1 MANSDLN
8 CWYINASSLT
18 NKLDE
23 LTLLVFQSAPDII
36 FITETK
42 FDGRKPT
49 NKTETELDGYICFRK
64 DYKKDSVGVCIYVRI
79 HGKMSFSKDNY
90 KIELNDSIV
99 MEIKQMACVCL
110 FEGNENL
117 IECEHGNV
125 EQVWCSLTIKKGDQ
139 SETFLLGCIYRHPDK
154 KTDEAINQII
164 NQSGKRCFLNKLP
177 KKSDSLIAKIIH
189 SKIRWHYREQSN
201 RWDNQS
207 INEKKRNQWNN
218 SSR

>member
-79 HGKMSFSKDNY
+79 HGEMPFSKDNY

-99 MEIKQMACVCL
+99 MEIEQMACVCL
-110 FEGNENL
+110 FEGNGQ
-117 IECEHGNV
+117 CEHGIV
-125 EQVWCSLTIKKGDQ
+125 KQVWCSLTIKKGDQ
-139 SETFLLGCIYRHPDK
+139 SETFLLGCIYRYPDGEK
-154 KTDEAINQII
+154 NEKSNDETDKAINEII

-177 KKSDSLIAKIIH
+177 KKYDPLITKIIC
-189 SKIRWHYREQSN
+189 SKIR
-201 RWDNQS
+201 
-207 INEKKRNQWNN
+207 
-218 SSR
+218 